1 MATSWISCNA
11 CSTSD
16 PTRDT
21 VKVDPKLLNKE
32 NIQPL
37 QTAGQREAIKAH
49 REEAIKAHAEEQ
61 RQREE
66 ARRRKDEAIAAAA
79 TEAARQ
85 HEEAERSK
93 AGEEAAR
100 REAEIA
106 ARHEAAQQSAA
117 ERAREEDAAGTA
129 AAAASAA
136 AQEERWRQQV
146 AEEQARYDAQEK
158 VNAWCK
164 QNGYQSMNK
173 SKYTYRG
180 CVKFPLHTAV
190 KHSNQ
195 EIIGMM
201 LLAGVDKDV
210 KDSNIQTPREL
221 AAKLNKNGSHGQI
234 LTMLC

>member
-16 PTRDT
+16 PTQDT
-21 VKVDPKLLNKE
+21 VKIDPKLLNKE

-37 QTAGQREAIKAH
+37 QTAGQREAIKA
-49 REEAIKAHAEEQ
+49 AEEQ

-180 CVKFPLHTAV
+180 GVKFPLHTAV

>member
-1 MATSWISCNA
+1 MATSWFSCKP

-16 PTRDT
+16 PTQDT

-37 QTAGQREAIKAH
+37 QTAAQREAIKP
-49 REEAIKAHAEEQ
+49 AEEQ

-106 ARHEAAQQSAA
+106 ARHEAAQQAAA
-117 ERAREEDAAGTA
+117 ERAREEDAARTA

-136 AQEERWRQQV
+136 AQEERWRQEV

-173 SKYTYRG
+173 SKTTYRG
-180 CVKFPLHTAV
+180 AWKFPLHTAV

-201 LLAGVDKDV
+201 LLAGVNKDV
-210 KDSNIQTPREL
+210 TDANIQTPSQL
-221 AAKLNKNGSHGQI
+221 AAKLNKNGSHRQI